1 MTIRNRIPSDN
12 ATLVEIWHR
21 SVRATHTFLS
31 EQDIQD
37 LYPQVRDLYLPA
49 VSVWVYETGE
59 GIPAGFIGTSVDT
72 NGTQVEMLFVDPEY
86 FGRRIGTQLLDHV
99 RAQHAALTALTVDV
113 NEQNPGAHAFYLRY
127 GFSDVGRSPTD
138 SAGRPFPLIHMALKT

>member
-12 ATLVEIWHR
+12 ATLAEIWHR

-37 LYPQVRDLYLPA
+37 LYPQVRDIYLPA
-49 VSVWVYETGE
+49 VSVWVYETAE
-59 GIPAGFIGTSVDT
+59 GNLAGFIGTSD
-72 NGTQVEMLFVDPEY
+72 TQVEMLFVDPVH
-86 FGRRIGTQLLDHV
+86 FGQRIGTQLLDHV
-99 RAQHAALTALTVDV
+99 RAQHAELTVDV
-113 NEQNPGAHAFYLRY
+113 NEQNPSAHAFYLHY

-138 SAGRPFPLIHMALKT
+138 SAGRPFPLIHMALTA